1 MRDEIGEELT
11 LKQLEPKTVVL
22 LRASH
27 RPELFIT
34 AWFCEL
40 NDKLAIFELGEIR
53 TTFAARVRNGRLFD
67 GMNHQ
72 IHVYRYK
79 GEV

>member
-1 MRDEIGEELT
+1 MTDEVGEELT

-22 LRASH
+22 LQASH
-27 RPELFIT
+27 RPDLFIT
-34 AWFCEL
+34 AWFREL
-40 NDKLAIFELGEIR
+40 DDKLAVFEMGEIR
-53 TTFAARVRNGRLFD
+53 TTFAARIRNGKLFD
-67 GMNHQ
+67 DMNHQ